1 MKVYLS
7 NPYGTIPGE
16 DWREYRFYL
25 LAKSLESEGHEVVWF
40 TSTFSHHF
48 KRERSNKSKIIS
60 ISDNLKIHLI
70 KSRPYKNNFSFGRIF
85 RDLTYGINLMKTLKK
100 DYTKPDLFFV
110 GDSPVLFYFPSY
122 WYCKNNRIP
131 YIVDQMDLWP
141 ELIVNSFSKIYRPL
155 VNLFCAPIYIVRK
168 KVFDNCVGFISLAK
182 KYLDIPISISNNI
195 LEKPHAVIY
204 NGIDVDEFRAQ
215 MGIIDSYI
223 DTKLGKK
230 NENEIWFIFAGTLG
244 PSYDIKTIL
253 EGFLILN
260 NIKCRLIIAGDGSER
275 VYVETFIKKNKL
287 DNVKYIGKISKES
300 LPYLYSKCDVG
311 LNSYGA
317 FSNVEMSDKFYDY
330 TAAGLVVLNS
340 LKGEVMYYVDE
351 YNIGYNYQASNVES
365 FLNKLQLILNGGN
378 IDLIKKKS
386 FQLGSSFDQ
395 KTQLDNFLQF
405 TKLVNKN
412 LNP

>member
-25 LAKSLESEGHEVVWF
+25 LAKSLASEGNDVVWF

-48 KRERSNKSKIIS
+48 KKERSNKSKIIV
-60 ISDNLKIHLI
+60 ISENLKIHLI

-85 RDLTYGINLMKTLKK
+85 RDLTYGLNLIEVLKK
-100 DYTKPDLFFV
+100 EYIKPDLFFV
-110 GDSPVLFYFPSY
+110 GDSPVLFYYPSY
-122 WYCKNNRIP
+122 WYCKNNKIP
-131 YIVDQMDLWP
+131 YVVDQMDLWP

-155 VNLFCAPIYIVRK
+155 VNLFCAPIYVIRK
-168 KVFDNCVGFISLAK
+168 KVFDNSVGFISLAK

-195 LEKPHAVIY
+195 LQNPHAVIY
-204 NGIDVDEFRAQ
+204 NGIDVDEFRVQ

-253 EGFLILN
+253 QGFLNLN
-260 NIKCRLIIAGDGSER
+260 NNLCKLIIAGDGSER
-275 VYVETFIKKNKL
+275 SYVETFIKNNKL
-287 DNVKYIGKISKES
+287 DNVKYIGKISKNS

-340 LKGEVMYYVDE
+340 LKGEVMDYVDK
-351 YNIGYNYQASNVES
+351 YNIGYNYQASNLES
-365 FLNKLQLILNGGN
+365 FMDKLQLILKREN

-386 FQLGSSFDQ
+386 FELGTSFDQ
-395 KTQLDNFLQF
+395 KLQLKNFLEV
-405 TKLVNKN
+405 VNLLKKI
-412 LNP
+412 